1 MSREYK
7 EKRIVI
13 YPQYIDSRKSRS
25 EGRKIPLSYAV
36 PSPKV
41 EEIVRAAE
49 KLGLNPIVEE
59 SKYPR
64 EWWASE
70 ERVIVDKKDSKLK
83 TLKLIAEKIR
93 EMRGKKY

>member
-7 EKRIVI
+7 GKRIVV
-13 YPQYIDSRKSRS
+13 YPQYIDSRKSRNK
-25 EGRKIPLSYAV
+25 GRRIPLSYAV
-36 PSPKV
+36 PSPRV

-49 KLGLNPIVEE
+49 KLGLNPVIEE

-64 EWWASE
+64 EWWTSE
-70 ERVIVDKKDSKLK
+70 ERVVVDKKNSKLK
-83 TLKLIAEKIR
+83 TLKLIAEKIN

>member
-7 EKRIVI
+7 GKRIVV
-13 YPQYIDSRKSRS
+13 YPQYIDSRKSRN
-25 EGRKIPLSYAV
+25 EGRRIPLSYAV
-36 PSPKV
+36 PSPRV

-49 KLGLNPIVEE
+49 KLGLNPVIEE

-64 EWWASE
+64 EWWTSE
-70 ERVIVDKKDSKLK
+70 ERVIVDKKNSKLK
-83 TLKLIAEKIR
+83 TLKLIAEKIN